1 MEKEIK
7 RIPEIKA
14 ADEESMKNVIGGGAG
29 ADPSKG
35 CPHCGSFQIVR
46 TAGGFKCLDC
56 GTEF

>member
-46 TAGGFKCLDC
+46 TAGGF
-56 GTEF
+56 